1 MTKKDLSSD
10 EEFLADSASEPSAKE
25 AAFLDLDSEGDADLS
40 EEEEEER
47 KPEAVK
53 NIDDEEL
60 GTAEESRD
68 DDRDGVKGNNKKL
81 LLLLLPQLPTNRKF
95 CHPKTLTY
103 CKHPPLTMM
112 KHI

>member
-10 EEFLADSASEPSAKE
+10 EEFLADSASEPSAEE
-25 AAFLDLDSEGDADLS
+25 AAFDSDSEGDADLS